1 MYMAKRP
8 AYILLCLAVLVCL
21 LPSCRRAKI
30 MSVQDMSDIYAE
42 MFLADQWLGDNYS
55 ARRSA
60 DTTRFYETIFHK
72 FGYDFED
79 YDASV
84 NYYLHHPEKYRK
96 IMELATKKLRTTA
109 TALELFEKKVEKQR
123 DILSGLASYHIPE
136 FRPDSICVDTAMVW
150 APWRDSVLMLPPRI

>member
-1 MYMAKRP
+1 
-8 AYILLCLAVLVCL
+8 
-21 LPSCRRAKI
+21 
-30 MSVQDMSDIYAE
+30 

-123 DILSGLASYHIPE
+123 GILSGLASYHIPE
-136 FRPDSICVDTAMVW
+136 FQPDSICVDTAMVW